1 MNTKTLL
8 ASALAIF
15 SLTACSPSSEEAKE
29 DTYEPTFQIQDCD
42 VKLGGIHFTKM
53 INGADKQVSQTD
65 TIIRFI
71 APEGTDLFIDPND
84 GKLTKS
90 TAKIL
95 LTAIDN
101 TTPFTFSGRLTPG
114 FTEDGL
120 YNAANLMVVANDTLW
135 QKFCF

>member
-8 ASALAIF
+8 ASALAIS
-15 SLTACSPSSEEAKE
+15 SLTACSPSSKEAKK
-29 DTYEPTFQIQDCD
+29 DTYKPTFQIQDCD

-95 LTAIDN
+95 LLSLIHISEPT
-101 TTPFTFSGRLTPG
+101 RRV
-114 FTEDGL
+114 DGSRMPSS
-120 YNAANLMVVANDTLW
+120 A
-135 QKFCF
+135 

>member
-8 ASALAIF
+8 ASALTIF
-15 SLTACSPSSEEAKE
+15 NLTACTPSSEEAKE
-29 DTYEPTFQIQDCD
+29 DAYEPAFRIQDCD

-53 INGADKQVSQTD
+53 VNDADKQVSQAD
-65 TIIRFI
+65 TVISFI

-95 LTAIDN
+95 LTEIDN
-101 TTPFTFSGRLTPG
+101 TKPFTFSGRLKPG
-114 FTEDGL
+114 FTKDGL
-120 YNAANLMVVANDTLW
+120 YNAANLMVVKRHPLAETL
-135 QKFCF
+135 F

>member
-8 ASALAIF
+8 ASALTIF
-15 SLTACSPSSEEAKE
+15 SLTACKPSSEEAKE
-29 DTYEPTFQIQDCD
+29 DTYEPAFQIQDCD

-53 INGADKQVSQTD
+53 VNGADKQVSQTD
-65 TIIRFI
+65 AVIHFI

-95 LTAIDN
+95 LTAVDN
-101 TTPFTFSGRLTPG
+101 TKPFTFSGRLKPG
-114 FTEDGL
+114 FTGQRIFPVGKQWLQE
-120 YNAANLMVVANDTLW
+120 
-135 QKFCF
+135 